1 MNNFSKNC
9 LPIAFLIYINK
20 VYLPLNYG
28 DDEQTNFVAKVK
40 NLDKSKK
47 KQLKKNFFLN
57 NLGLFLVQ

>member
-9 LPIAFLIYINK
+9 LPIAFLIDINK

>member
-9 LPIAFLIYINK
+9 LPIAFLIDINK

-28 DDEQTNFVAKVK
+28 DDEQTNFVATVK

>member
-9 LPIAFLIYINK
+9 LPIAFLIDINK

-47 KQLKKNFFLN
+47 KQLKKKFFLN

>member
-9 LPIAFLIYINK
+9 LPIAFLIDINK
-20 VYLPLNYG
+20 VYLPLSYG